1 MKMKSHPFENR
12 KEEKGPRL
20 FDANMSEKTTA
31 NENKDGFAPDLNA
44 AAPPFDYNPSAWSQR
59 IPIAVLAGVAFLI
72 STYMALYQWRLIP
85 DVWDPVFVMG
95 TRNVL
100 DSGVSETMRSWLMV
114 PDAAL
119 GALAYLGDAIYG
131 LAGTKRRW
139 QYRPW
144 MVILFGLDVI
154 PLGIVSVILVVLQGT
169 VVGAWCFLC
178 LVTALISVVLV
189 YWAYDEVW
197 ATLKYL
203 WRVWRK
209 TKDPNILWRVFWGG
223 ADREADDAALTREV
237 AA

>member
-1 MKMKSHPFENR
+1 
-12 KEEKGPRL
+12 
-20 FDANMSEKTTA
+20 MSEEITI
-31 NENKDGFAPDLNA
+31 NERNESKAFAPDLNA
-44 AAPPFDYNPSAWSQR
+44 VAPPFDYNPSAWSQR
-59 IPIAVLAGVAFLI
+59 IPIAALAGVAFFI

-85 DVWDPVFVMG
+85 EVWDPVFGTG

-100 DSGVSETMRSWLMV
+100 DSDVSEQMRSWLLI

-119 GALAYLGDAIYG
+119 GAIAYLGDAIYG
-131 LAGTKRRW
+131 LAGTTRRW

-154 PLGIVSVILVVLQGT
+154 PLGIVSAILVVMQGT

-178 LVTALISVVLV
+178 LVTALISLVLV

-203 WRVWRK
+203 WRVWKK
-209 TKDPNILWRVFWGG
+209 TGNWRTLWRVFWGG
-223 ADREADDAALTREV
+223 AAQEADEV
-237 AA
+237 ALQKEVREEVKA